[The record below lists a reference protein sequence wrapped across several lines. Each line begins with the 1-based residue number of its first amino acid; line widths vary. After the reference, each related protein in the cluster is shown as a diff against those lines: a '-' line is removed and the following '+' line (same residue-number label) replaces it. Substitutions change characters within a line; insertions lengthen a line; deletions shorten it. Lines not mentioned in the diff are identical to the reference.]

1 MWQFARCT
9 SLASA
14 IAHCWHFIESATT
27 SNVQVVLFRQLSA
40 IKELTATH
48 WRHVDTLGVLVLVGC
63 SSVRLAFFVLKD
75 LFAWLGVCDK
85 VRLAFNYFIKTTLAT
100 RCFRRRKKRKK
111 KKEKKKNKKRNHHHH
126 HHVSVSATALLRA
139 AIPGATGA
147 FVQPVAK
154 GIPCFVVLPSQHGP
168 SYLISSH
175 QDGTALDV
183 DSKRGRLN
191 VSSVGLMVAQNNF
204 CARMCP
210 ILCQHRY
217 GSRFATTRKKM

>member
-1 MWQFARCT
+1 M
-9 SLASA
+9 
-14 IAHCWHFIESATT
+14 
-27 SNVQVVLFRQLSA
+27 
-40 IKELTATH
+40 
-48 WRHVDTLGVLVLVGC
+48 LVGS
-63 SSVRLAFFVLKD
+63 SSVRLALSSRMSSRGLGFVMRCACLQ
-75 LFAWLGVCDK
+75 LFHQNK
-85 VRLAFNYFIKTTLAT
+85 PRYSMFPKKK
-100 RCFRRRKKRKK
+100 RRRNT
-111 KKEKKKNKKRNHHHH
+111 KEKKKMKNKKKNHHHHH
-126 HHVSVSATALLRA
+126 HHVSVSAPAATALLRA

-191 VSSVGLMVAQNNF
+191 VSSVGLMMAQNNF
-204 CARMCP
+204 CARICP

-217 GSRFATTRKKM
+217 GSRFATTRKKCRLFSRVSGSNHSHAFTSHIGRNTSSKFLMRQKLGFI